1 MIITDP
7 AEFYGRAR
15 EIRRIYSRLSTTRPQ
30 CLSIIGERKIG
41 KSSLLHFLAHTQNVN
56 QHLDTPEHYAFV
68 LVDLQGKGDWHP
80 AGFFELV
87 SDTIKAQ
94 IDNVPD
100 LPTESTN
107 GQANFYEYFRKLIQ
121 VVGQKKV
128 KLILLL
134 DEFEAIGR
142 NTAFDLPFFSFLRSI
157 ANNNDVAYVTT
168 SRQDLQKI
176 CDHAEVRESPFFNI
190 FTPIP
195 LGGFPDAEARQL
207 IQEPSAQAGAPFG
220 EPETE
225 FILDLAG
232 NHPFFLQIACDK
244 TFDEKNRNSNL
255 SQRHY
260 DAIKPAFFSEA
271 NNHFDSCWGSASP
284 DERDVFLRIVQG
296 EEIET
301 ARQYVLMALE
311 KKGYVVR
318 GPEGPYLFSSGFE
331 DYAWNRSPRAG
342 EARPP
347 GGRRKNRPSAE
358 TQPSVFGKLR
368 NLFRRP

>member
-1 MIITDP
+1 VKNPYFNRMIITDP

-30 CLSIIGERKIG
+30 CLSIISKRKIG
-41 KSSLLHFLAHTQNVN
+41 KPFLLHFLAHPQNVN
-56 QHLDTPEHYAFV
+56 QHLDTSEHYAFV

-100 LPTESTN
+100 LPTEFTN
-107 GQANFYEYFRKLIQ
+107 GQPNFYECFRKLIQ

-176 CDHAEVRESPFFNI
+176 CDHAEVHESPFFNI

-195 LGGFPDAEARQL
+195 LVASRMRKR
-207 IQEPSAQAGAPFG
+207 
-220 EPETE
+220 
-225 FILDLAG
+225 G
-232 NHPFFLQIACDK
+232 N
-244 TFDEKNRNSNL
+244 
-255 SQRHY
+255 
-260 DAIKPAFFSEA
+260 
-271 NNHFDSCWGSASP
+271 
-284 DERDVFLRIVQG
+284 
-296 EEIET
+296 
-301 ARQYVLMALE
+301 
-311 KKGYVVR
+311 
-318 GPEGPYLFSSGFE
+318 
-331 DYAWNRSPRAG
+331 
-342 EARPP
+342 
-347 GGRRKNRPSAE
+347 
-358 TQPSVFGKLR
+358 
-368 NLFRRP
+368 